1 MDKKSYGRSA
11 DTDLALFVRLQRAA
25 IFLQREVAKVTTEH
39 GLTLSQFA
47 VLEALYHKGDLNICQ
62 IMSKIL
68 ATSGNLTVVIRN
80 LEKQGLVKR
89 LKDPDDKRAYL
100 ISLTDEGHALTE
112 RVFPQ
117 QLAVLEKYL
126 AIFSETEKVK
136 MTEDLNRLRMWEKK
150 EECK

>member
-1 MDKKSYGRSA
+1 MSKKSYGQSA
-11 DTDLALFVRLQRAA
+11 DTDLSLFVRLQRAA
-25 IFLQREVAKVTTEH
+25 IFLQREVAKITMEH

-89 LKDPDDKRAYL
+89 LQDPDDKRAYL
-100 ISLTDEGHALTE
+100 ISLSDEGRALTAQ
-112 RVFPQ
+112 VFPK
-117 QLAVLEKYL
+117 QLAILEEYL
-126 AIFSETEKVK
+126 AIYTEPEKLMMIEK
-136 MTEDLNRLRMWEKK
+136 LNQLRTWEKK
-150 EECK
+150 EDCK